1 MVIVLASVVIS
12 VRIPREL
19 KERLEMLNVNVS
31 EVVRELL
38 ERYVEEAEER
48 LLMERLARI
57 RIHLTGKLDPATI
70 AKLVREDRG
79 RS

>member
-1 MVIVLASVVIS
+1 MVVVLASVVIS
-12 VRIPREL
+12 VR
-19 KERLEMLNVNVS
+19 
-31 EVVRELL
+31 L

-57 RIHLTGKLDPATI
+57 RSRLTGKLNPAAI